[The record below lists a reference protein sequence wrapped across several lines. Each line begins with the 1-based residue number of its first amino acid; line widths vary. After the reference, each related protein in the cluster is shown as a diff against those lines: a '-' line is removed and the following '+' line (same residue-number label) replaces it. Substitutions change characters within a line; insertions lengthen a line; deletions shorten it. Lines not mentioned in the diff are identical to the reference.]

1 MAWTSKNRDYNKV
14 YVPKSWRGFFDF
26 GNGQLGDWSCH
37 TLDAPFW
44 ALDLGMPNS
53 VVGHVPSPRIKENF
67 VADKSTVEFNF
78 PANKKKKIC
87 KN

>member
-1 MAWTSKNRDYNKV
+1 MER
-14 YVPKSWRGFFDF
+14 FFDF

-78 PANKKKKIC
+78 PANKKRKSVKLKWYEGGFKPKFMMIFL
-87 KN
+87 